1 MESVLGTVIAILGFF
16 GVSFVIEKTPI
27 KINPLSAMR
36 KFLVGDIE
44 QNVSDLK
51 DTINNMEIKNDENE
65 KDRLRYTILQY
76 KKSLDNGIPMTEH
89 EYEYVLRIFDKYKNV
104 LHGNSFVCEVVKDIQ
119 RMYEEQERKE
129 KEEKNKRT
137 TRRSHG
143 RATKKK

>member
-1 MESVLGTVIAILGFF
+1 MESILGTVIAILGFF
-16 GVSFVIEKTPI
+16 GVSFVVEKTPI

-51 DTINNMEIKNDENE
+51 NTINNMEFKNDENE

-119 RMYEEQERKE
+119 RMYEEQEKKE
-129 KEEKNKRT
+129 KIKKT
-137 TRRSHG
+137 TRRSPG